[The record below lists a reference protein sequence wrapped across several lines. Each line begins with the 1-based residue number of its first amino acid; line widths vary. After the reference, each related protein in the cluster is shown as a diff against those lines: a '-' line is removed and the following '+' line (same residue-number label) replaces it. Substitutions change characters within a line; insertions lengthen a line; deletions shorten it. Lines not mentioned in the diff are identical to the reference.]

1 MFFLEHS
8 VVTSVNKV
16 LGGYVIY
23 RVCLCVH
30 VSISKFTAQV
40 ISQLCWNLMLRL
52 AIPVRRND

>member
-40 ISQLCWNLMLRL
+40 ISQLC
-52 AIPVRRND
+52 